1 MFSSLKTREFIYF
14 VITGGIAALVNI
26 LTRFIFSF
34 FIDFT
39 LSILFS
45 YFIAMVLAFI
55 LARRFVFRK
64 SKKSIYSSFAL
75 FSLINLLAVLQTL
88 LISIITRDYFLEK
101 MINLQYANLI
111 SHTIGVATPIFTSF
125 LGHKYLSFKS

>member
-1 MFSSLKTREFIYF
+1 MFSSLKAREFIYF

>member
-1 MFSSLKTREFIYF
+1 MFSSLKAKEFIYF
-14 VITGGIAALVNI
+14 VFTGGIAALVNI

-39 LSILFS
+39 FSILLS
-45 YFIAMVLAFI
+45 YFIAMVLAYI
-55 LARRFVFRK
+55 LARRFVFKK

-101 MINLQYANLI
+101 MMNLQYANLI

>member
-1 MFSSLKTREFIYF
+1 MFAFLKTREFIYF

-26 LTRFIFSF
+26 ITRLIFSF

-39 LSILFS
+39 FSILLS
-45 YFIAMVLAFI
+45 YFIAMVLAYS

-75 FSLINLLAVLQTL
+75 FSLINLLAVVQTL
-88 LISIITRDYFLEK
+88 LISIITRDYLLEK
-101 MINLQYANLI
+101 MINLQYANFI
-111 SHTIGVATPIFTSF
+111 SHTLGVATPIFTSF